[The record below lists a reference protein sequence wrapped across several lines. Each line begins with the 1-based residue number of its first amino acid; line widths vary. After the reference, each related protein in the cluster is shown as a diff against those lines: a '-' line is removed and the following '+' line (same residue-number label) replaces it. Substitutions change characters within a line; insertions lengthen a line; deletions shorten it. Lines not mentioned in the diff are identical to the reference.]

1 MNLKD
6 INHIANIGAGTMGH
20 ATALQFAMAGYPV
33 QLLDTTQAALDIGI
47 KSIQHDL
54 ATFQEAGV
62 LSEDPQ
68 TILKRIATTTD
79 YQEALFN
86 ADFVIESVIEDLEI
100 KKQVWQQVEAE
111 VSPTA
116 ILA

>member
-1 MNLKD
+1 MELTNIK
-6 INHIANIGAGTMGH
+6 HIANIGAGTMGH

-33 QLLDTTQAALDIGI
+33 QLLDTTQAALDTGI

-68 TILKRIATTTD
+68 TILKRIASTTD